1 MHTLFALDL
10 TGPNETHSAWRASR
24 GPSGHHNRD
33 YASGKIHPDLPGDGF
48 ASPFGFWFAPA
59 PSWKT
64 PPPHFRV
71 EFVAIEDIDAL
82 QQRRDETL
90 EQASSTGR
98 TAQARRRA
106 PAGRNRSRHSS
117 LPLYLEID
125 SNIARI
131 SVDVDTWLRV
141 GETVL
146 FAVAQ
151 YWRFTAINRTL
162 DDLSEWS
169 RHDLERNSSFLSMI
183 DRARSRQLR
192 ALRRTLQTIILDL
205 PQFEGP
211 LTNPHGHCSS
221 SRAVRL
227 YRRLCR
233 RLGLDRFRREIDERI
248 EVVETVLDSLSES
261 LDHCQAL
268 AFQIALELIIV
279 AVLLLD
285 VGLYFVVALSK

>member
-1 MHTLFALDL
+1 MHTLYALDL
-10 TGPNETHSAWRASR
+10 TGPDEKHSAWRTSR
-24 GPSGHHNRD
+24 GPSGHRNRD
-33 YASGKIHPDLPGDGF
+33 SAFGKIPPDLPSDGF

-59 PSWKT
+59 PSWQT
-64 PPPHFRV
+64 PPPRFRV
-71 EFVAIEDIDAL
+71 EFVAIDDTHSPR
-82 QQRRDETL
+82 QRHAETI

-98 TAQARRRA
+98 AVGARRRA
-106 PAGRNRSRHSS
+106 PAGRSSRQSS
-117 LPLYLEID
+117 LPLDLEID

-162 DDLSEWS
+162 DELSEWS
-169 RHDLERNSSFLSMI
+169 RRDLASNSRFLSVI
-183 DRARSRQLR
+183 NRARSRQLR
-192 ALRRTLQTIILDL
+192 ALRRSLQTIILDL
-205 PQFEGP
+205 PLFEGP

-233 RLGLDRFRREIDERI
+233 RLELGRFRREIDERI
-248 EVVETVLDSLSES
+248 EVVETVLDSLSAS
-261 LDHCQAL
+261 LDHYQAL

-285 VGLYFVVALSK
+285 VGLYFVAALSK